1 MEFHG
6 DFFRNYLA
14 VSKSRLDSDT
24 SASHCKQTLKN

>member
-1 MEFHG
+1 MEFRR

-14 VSKSRLDSDT
+14 VSKPRLNSDT